1 MRTRM
6 IGFVL
11 VAAMM
16 LVLFTGGAWAETAT
30 VNGRGVNVRSGPGMG
45 YKVTDT
51 LKKGTV
57 VEILDKTDS
66 TWFYVRY
73 PGGTG
78 YMSASYLSIVGP
90 DLYLDAA
97 GQSAAAPQTGAAD
110 VFLPDQT
117 PPTAAAPASTPMPSP
132 SPVVTQYPVPSPVST
147 LAPEYSY
154 PHDPT
159 ATPSPV
165 VTPLPTQTPVSTP
178 APVRTPI
185 PTPKPTV
192 IPMPT
197 PEPLPTPVPMP
208 HESAYPLATP
218 APTPVESTQTMILP
232 GASGSTEASS
242 GETSLS
248 GPATGIDVVSFA
260 CRYVGYPYAWAGKD
274 PSTGFDCSGFVWY
287 VYSAFGYDLNRVAS
301 AQAQNGL
308 HVDASDLRMGDI
320 LCFYT
325 YGSYIG
331 HSGIY
336 IGNGKF
342 IHAANSA
349 TGVVITD
356 LDSYAYRYFEAR
368 RIIN

>member
-1 MRTRM
+1 
-6 IGFVL
+6 
-11 VAAMM
+11 
-16 LVLFTGGAWAETAT
+16 
-30 VNGRGVNVRSGPGMG
+30 
-45 YKVTDT
+45 
-51 LKKGTV
+51 
-57 VEILDKTDS
+57 
-66 TWFYVRY
+66 
-73 PGGTG
+73 
-78 YMSASYLSIVGP
+78 
-90 DLYLDAA
+90 
-97 GQSAAAPQTGAAD
+97 
-110 VFLPDQT
+110 
-117 PPTAAAPASTPMPSP
+117 
-132 SPVVTQYPVPSPVST
+132 
-147 LAPEYSY
+147 
-154 PHDPT
+154 
-159 ATPSPV
+159 
-165 VTPLPTQTPVSTP
+165 
-178 APVRTPI
+178 
-185 PTPKPTV
+185 
-192 IPMPT
+192 MPT

-218 APTPVESTQTMILP
+218 APTPVESTQSMIIP

-287 VYSAFGYDLNRVAS
+287 VYSTFGYDLNRVAS

>member
-30 VNGRGVNVRSGPGMG
+30 VTGRGVNVRSGPGMG

-57 VEILDKTDS
+57 VEILDKTDN

-90 DLYLDAA
+90 DLFLDSSD
-97 GQSAAAPQTGAAD
+97 QSVPSSQAGAAD
-110 VFLPDQT
+110 IFLPDQT
-117 PPTAAAPASTPMPSP
+117 VPAVETSASPSVPAPSPTVTPYPVQSPASTTA
-132 SPVVTQYPVPSPVST
+132 PVCGYPP
-147 LAPEYSY
+147 A
-154 PHDPT
+154 PT

-165 VTPLPTQTPVSTP
+165 VTPVPTQTPVSTP
-178 APVRTPI
+178 APARTPI

-192 IPMPT
+192 IPLPT

-218 APTPVESTQTMILP
+218 APTPVENTQTMILP
-232 GASGSTEASS
+232 GASGSTESPT
-242 GETSLS
+242 GEMSLA
-248 GPATGIDVVSFA
+248 GPATGMDVVSFA

-320 LCFYT
+320 LCFYRSESSKAHVQCNKCCSHT
-325 YGSYIG
+325 LC
-331 HSGIY
+331 
-336 IGNGKF
+336 
-342 IHAANSA
+342 
-349 TGVVITD
+349 TD
-356 LDSYAYRYFEAR
+356 LIQQLVCKVQAGGRSSCGTDLT
-368 RIIN
+368 